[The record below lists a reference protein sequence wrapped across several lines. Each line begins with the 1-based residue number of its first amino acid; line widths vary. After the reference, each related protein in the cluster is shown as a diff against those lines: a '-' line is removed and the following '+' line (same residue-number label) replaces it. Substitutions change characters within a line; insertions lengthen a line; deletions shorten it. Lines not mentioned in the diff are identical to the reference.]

1 MGGVIDVAEADK
13 TDASNELWFE
23 CMGIPVGQGSTR
35 AFINRKTGRPIIT
48 HEHGGE
54 LRNWRQRVA
63 NEAGKVR
70 PEGWPMDGVGYQVGL
85 EFYFAKPKSA
95 PKKLILKTTRPDI
108 DKLIRAVLDGL
119 TGVVFDDD
127 AKVVCVHASKGFADG
142 KYGDMQTPGV
152 RVSVLWQVSVSSQER
167 DRGD

>member
-1 MGGVIDVAEADK
+1 MSEADK

-23 CMGIPVGQGSTR
+23 CMGIPVPQGSTR
-35 AFINRKTGRPIIT
+35 GFYAKKLKRVIIT

-63 NEAGKVR
+63 HEAGKVR

-95 PKKLILKTTRPDI
+95 PKKLILKTKRPDI

-127 AKVVCVHASKGFADG
+127 AKVVSVAARKDFSGG

-167 DRGD
+167 DRGE